1 MTVWLFGD
9 SIFRGAAIGR
19 FPEDYAPEEAAAE
32 PLWPMRSPAAV
43 MNLLL
48 GEETVAFGGVTGL
61 PDGVDK
67 AVRELSERLYWGPV
81 APADTLVFL
90 DVGQHAEDPDVHEAQ
105 WRALRQAAVAD
116 HPVRLIMCGGF
127 DNGARGRA
135 VCMHDRPINGRSAND
150 ALLAAATA
158 PTDDRGVT
166 CFLPLA
172 APLLAYHHRLKGRF
186 GATAYRRDGVHLNVW
201 GQLKLCALILDAAL
215 PAAPLDRGALEAFLA
230 ERWAAMGARSREAA
244 LAIGA
249 LALQAEAGAPED
261 TAQARAAA
269 GGR

>member
-48 GEETVAFGGVTGL
+48 GEEAVAFGGVTGL

-105 WRALRQAAVAD
+105 
-116 HPVRLIMCGGF
+116 
-127 DNGARGRA
+127 
-135 VCMHDRPINGRSAND
+135 
-150 ALLAAATA
+150 
-158 PTDDRGVT
+158 
-166 CFLPLA
+166 
-172 APLLAYHHRLKGRF
+172 
-186 GATAYRRDGVHLNVW
+186 
-201 GQLKLCALILDAAL
+201 
-215 PAAPLDRGALEAFLA
+215 PAAG
-230 ERWAAMGARSREAA
+230 SR
-244 LAIGA
+244 
-249 LALQAEAGAPED
+249 
-261 TAQARAAA
+261 
-269 GGR
+269 